1 MQALRISRERFEVVH
16 REISEG
22 SEPAMRFYLLVT
34 LSTLIASFGL
44 ISNSTAVVIGA
55 MLVAPLMTPIFG
67 ISLALV
73 RGEPGLLG
81 RAVRAEVVGVAA
93 AVTMSFVLG
102 LFLGDFEPTPEM
114 LSRTR
119 PVLFDLIVAVLAG
132 FAGAYAL
139 VDEKISPALPG
150 VAIATAIVPPLAN
163 SGLCIALGQVN
174 AGLGSF
180 LLFVANLLSIL
191 VVASITFVLSG
202 MAKRFGA
209 KAQGI
214 DFARRFGLPTA
225 AFLLIAVFLGHS
237 LVKISKERRTTKAIR
252 ATLLSETAQIPA
264 TVLENVQHY
273 VEGGRIHV
281 MAGVST
287 PSVLSPMQVSKIQ
300 NALTHKI
307 GRPTELIVHC
317 VLSSNVS
324 ALGSVNN
331 TIEQRLDGSFVKTSG
346 SDILQDIAA
355 TEQLIREYFATE
367 NTLDLT
373 RVEYLPF
380 GHRNVI
386 LAHIVGVRPLA
397 AEEAARLEANIRTV
411 TGDPTLDLVFS
422 SLDKSL
428 STKYG
433 PFRYGWMM
441 GKEGTQENRQRALK
455 IRSELEAFFGR
466 EAEYD
471 LVSINQTRLDDKFH
485 FLLEIV
491 GPEIY
496 PRQAVEAL
504 QDELTRKFGEPI
516 RLYAWSRV
524 EIVHSPEGPR
534 SLQAVQRNFGDRQRE
549 NLPEEMPLIMEA
561 FSR

>member
-252 ATLLSETAQIPA
+252 ATLLSETALIPA

-331 TIEQRLDGSFVKTSG
+331 TIEQRLDGSFVKTRG

-355 TEQLIREYFATE
+355 TEQLIREYFTTD

-380 GHRNVI
+380 GHRNVM
-386 LAHIVGVRPLA
+386 LAHIVGIRPLA

-441 GKEGTQENRQRALK
+441 GKEGTQETRQRALK
-455 IRSELEAFFGR
+455 IRSELEAFFSR

-471 LVSINQTRLDDKFH
+471 LVGINQTRLDDKFH

-491 GPEIY
+491 GPGIY
-496 PRQAVEAL
+496 PRQAVEVL
-504 QDELTRKFGEPI
+504 QDELSRKFGEPI

-524 EIVHSPEGPR
+524 EIVHSPDGPR
-534 SLQAVQRNFGDRQRE
+534 SLQAVERYFGDRQGE